1 MENTTIS
8 TTAQEGLAPSN
19 PYRYAY
25 AHGML
30 HGEIGNLEMELK
42 FGRDR
47 DILKAARKLV
57 ALAARIREELDN
69 GKHLT

>member
-1 MENTTIS
+1 
-8 TTAQEGLAPSN
+8 
-19 PYRYAY
+19 
-25 AHGML
+25 ML